1 MSHKNLKQEILL
13 IIIGGLFVI
22 EALSVIIQVVWFKIF
37 KKRVFK
43 MAPIHHHFELLG
55 WPEIKVIIRFWVI
68 SILFSGV
75 GFFIY
80 YLKFID

>member
-1 MSHKNLKQEILL
+1 
-13 IIIGGLFVI
+13 
-22 EALSVIIQVVWFKIF
+22 LSVIIQVFWFKVF

-55 WPEIKVIIRFWVI
+55 WLEIKVIIRFWLVCV
-68 SILFSGV
+68 LFAGV

>member
-1 MSHKNLKQEILL
+1 KQEILL
-13 IIIGGLFVI
+13 FVI
-22 EALSVIIQVVWFKIF
+22 AGIFVAEALSVVIQVVWFKIF

-55 WPEIKVIIRFWVI
+55 WPEVKIIIRFWTVCMLFA
-68 SILFSGV
+68 SI

-80 YLKFID
+80 YIKFLN